1 MVYERVQKNS
11 SSWSPAFHHADSES
25 LFKPR
30 PFSIQPEADTEDS
43 EEQEIPAYSRA
54 DRDAISAKLLK
65 SMETNVQTQAETEV
79 QKVSSESEEQDSEEV
94 SNETQTLQRTSESGE
109 SGDDDDISP
118 DGGTIQRLC
127 DKCESE
133 LHRQGM
139 EPEESDEQMSPETG
153 TIQRQEESSQE
164 EDENLKAV
172 QPKLV
177 VGAPGD
183 KYEQEADQMAERV
196 MSMEAPTASPQ
207 SIQRQSEGEKEEVQ
221 R

>member
-30 PFSIQPEADTEDS
+30 PFSVPQADTEES
-43 EEQEIPAYSRA
+43 EAQKIPAYSRV
-54 DRDAISAKLLK
+54 DRDVIWAKLLK
-65 SMETNVQTQAETEV
+65 SMGGDVQTQAETEV
-79 QKVSSESEEQDSEEV
+79 QKSSSESEEEDSEEV

-118 DGGTIQRLC
+118 DGGTVQRLC

-153 TIQRQEESSQE
+153 AIQRQEESSQE
-164 EDENLKAV
+164 EDENIIICPA
-172 QPKLV
+172 QACRWRT
-177 VGAPGD
+177 GG
-183 KYEQEADQMAERV
+183 
-196 MSMEAPTASPQ
+196 
-207 SIQRQSEGEKEEVQ
+207 
-221 R
+221 